1 MSSSKLL
8 LRLLK
13 FKGLRIV
20 RFWFNVDG
28 ELELQVKPKGNGRR
42 CPICGRRCPLVQSTP
57 EERRWRDLIVAGTPV
72 WLVYRP
78 REILCPTHGRLQEVI
93 PWARSHSRMTYRCEF
108 QLLRLCQ
115 MMTQKAAAELFHI
128 APSTLSEW
136 LHGLIKRLR
145 EGHEIKDL
153 RSIGVDEI
161 SYCRGQKYV
170 TIVYDLVHSCVIW
183 VGKGK
188 TRDTIDRFFTEVLTQ
203 EQCEAIQTASCDLGQ
218 TYIDAIKRF
227 CPNAILV
234 LDRFHVVKK
243 LNEAVDEVRKE
254 QWRIASKD
262 DRKFL
267 KGLRWILFRHSSN
280 RSPKDTET
288 LRTLDRSN
296 RRIYRASQL
305 KDEFDQFWEFKDV
318 GEAEQYVRKWMTS
331 VRRSRLEPMK
341 KFVNTLE
348 RHFNDVLAFIG
359 TPISNAIA
367 EGLNRVIKIVKN
379 RASGFR
385 KVDSFTD
392 MIYLTVGDLDLP
404 AQIPQQFQII

>member
-1 MSSSKLL
+1 MSGSKLL
-8 LRLLK
+8 HRLLR
-13 FKGLRIV
+13 FKGFRIV
-20 RFWFNVDG
+20 RFWFNETG
-28 ELELQVKPKGNGRR
+28 ELLLAVKPYRNGRR
-42 CPICGRRCPLVQSTP
+42 CPNCGRRCRLVQSSP
-57 EERRWRDLIVAGTPV
+57 MERRWRDLTVAGTSV

-78 REILCPTHGRLQEVI
+78 REILCPTHGRIQERI
-93 PWARSHSRMTYRCEF
+93 PWARPHSHMTYRLEF
-108 QLLRLCQ
+108 QLLRFCQ

-128 APSTLSEW
+128 PPSTLSEW
-136 LHGLIKRLR
+136 LHRLIRCLR
-145 EGHEIKDL
+145 QGHQITGL

-161 SYCRGQKYV
+161 SYCRGHKYV
-170 TIVYDLVHSCVIW
+170 TIVYDLDLSCVVW

-188 TRDTIDRFFTEVLTQ
+188 TRETIDCFFTEVLTQ
-203 EQCEAIQTASCDLGQ
+203 EQREAIQRASCDLGQ

-227 CPNAILV
+227 CPNATLV

-262 DRKFL
+262 ERKFL

-305 KDEFDQFWEFKDV
+305 KDEFDQFWELNDT
-318 GEAEQYVRKWMTS
+318 GEAEKHVRKWMSS

-341 KFVNTLE
+341 EFVKTIE
-348 RHFNDVLAFIG
+348 THFNDVLAFIG

-404 AQIPQQFQII
+404 AQIPMEFRII